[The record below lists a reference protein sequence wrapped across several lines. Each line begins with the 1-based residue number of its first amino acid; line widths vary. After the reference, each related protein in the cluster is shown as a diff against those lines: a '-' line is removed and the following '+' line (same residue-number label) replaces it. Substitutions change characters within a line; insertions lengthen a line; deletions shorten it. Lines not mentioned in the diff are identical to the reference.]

1 MLAKPRNGV
10 NGKYVLVCA
19 MHLHKIGNLLEYMC
33 PIDLGSGP
41 PEISCFCKT
50 LIMCDLSFG
59 LSTAGSCIQ
68 IAY

>member
-19 MHLHKIGNLLEYMC
+19 MHLHKIGNLLEYIC
-33 PIDLGSGP
+33 PIDSGSRSPG
-41 PEISCFCKT
+41 ISGACNP
-50 LIMCDLSFG
+50 LIMCYLSFG
-59 LSTAGSCIQ
+59 LPTARSCIQ

>member
-19 MHLHKIGNLLEYMC
+19 MHLHKIGNLLEYIC
-33 PIDLGSGP
+33 PIDSGSRSLGISGVCNP
-41 PEISCFCKT
+41 
-50 LIMCDLSFG
+50 LIMCYLSFG
-59 LSTAGSCIQ
+59 LPTARSCIQ